1 MTAVLD
7 SWMVRPCVVYE
18 EEYKECNSVS
28 GKFHQRYVHGETL
41 DCSKWYNDWKSC
53 QKYTTT
59 KDPKYLFVKY
69 ESNDS
74 ELVKSLYKSRC
85 TIM

>member
-1 MTAVLD
+1 MYSPIVLTCTYSYVNMTG
-7 SWMVRPCVVYE
+7 
-18 EEYKECNSVS
+18 VS

-59 KDPKYLFVKY
+59 KDPKYLVGKG
-69 ESNDS
+69 
-74 ELVKSLYKSRC
+74 LC
-85 TIM
+85 